1 MLSIPTR
8 RIRPH
13 SHSVRRIINMS
24 GSTPS
29 SSAKRKRDHPGDT
42 RPDTKAPKLF
52 PIFEKR
58 RAGDETADEKNKPFR
73 WLTPPLGP
81 ARSCLHGVHLAPTIS
96 ARVAAFDLDGTV
108 IKSSFIEVGSR
119 RAGRGGKQQ
128 QHRVIKRQT
137 NGLEWEWWRAVVPQK
152 LKEAHD
158 SGFSVVLMSNQIL
171 KSSQLVEWKKKIPLI
186 AAAVPELPFRIFAA
200 TARDGH
206 RKPMPGM
213 WFELE
218 RIFAQDGITI
228 DKKDSYFV
236 GDAAGRPDDFA
247 STDRKFALNVGIQ
260 FHTPEE
266 YFLKISPAPYT
277 LPGFQVSSI
286 KEYLQGSLAT
296 TSILPPDPQTE
307 IVLFVGLPC
316 LGKSTFFRTHF
327 APAGYVHVNQDT
339 LGSRPKCVRAA
350 EEALEAG
357 KSCVID
363 NTNRNVQTRKY
374 FLDVAKRL
382 KVPARCFVFQ
392 GSVELAWHNNL
403 YRAFARPASLAAREP
418 TRPVLPHMALT
429 SFEDAY
435 EAPSV
440 NEGFSEVRDVPWR
453 FGGSEEE
460 RRHWSMWLQID
471 GK

>member
-8 RIRPH
+8 AIIS
-13 SHSVRRIINMS
+13 SHSFRPVINMS
-24 GSTPS
+24 ERAS
-29 SSAKRKRDHPGDT
+29 SSSVKRKRDHPGDT

-58 RAGDETADEKNKPFR
+58 KAGDEAADDEKPFR

-81 ARSCLHGVHLAPTIS
+81 TRSCLHGVHLVPTTS

-108 IKSSFIEVGSR
+108 IKSSYIEV
-119 RAGRGGKQQ
+119 RAGGGKQR
-128 QHRVIKRQT
+128 RVIKKKQANR
-137 NGLEWEWWRAVVPQK
+137 LEWEWWRVVVPQK

-158 SGFSVVLMSNQIL
+158 SGFSVVFVSNQCL
-171 KSSQLVEWKKKIPLI
+171 KSSELIEWKKKIPLI

-218 RIFAQDGITI
+218 RIFAKDGITI

-236 GDAAGRPDDFA
+236 GDAAGRADDFA

-260 FHTPEE
+260 FYTPEE
-266 YFLKISPAPYT
+266 YFLKISSAPYT
-277 LPGFQVSSI
+277 LPGFHVSSI
-286 KEYLQGSLAT
+286 KESPQGSLDT
-296 TSILPPDPQTE
+296 TSILPPDPHTE

-339 LGSRPKCVRAA
+339 LGSRPKCVKAA
-350 EEALEAG
+350 EEALGAG

-363 NTNRNVQTRKY
+363 NTNRDVQTRKY
-374 FLDVAKRL
+374 YLDVAKRL
-382 KVPARCFVFQ
+382 QVPARCFVFQ
-392 GSVELAWHNNL
+392 GFVELAWHNNL
-403 YRAFARPASLAAREP
+403 YRAYARPASLAAQEP
-418 TRPVLPHMALT
+418 TRPVIPYTVLT
-429 SFEDAY
+429 SFENAY
-435 EAPSV
+435 EAPSM

-453 FGGSEEE
+453 FEGSEEE